1 MEGYQEKYMAITK
14 ESIIEQTYHS
24 ENLPPAFA
32 EAASRMQVTPLLQ
45 RGEFLPFAK
54 PARPHLRSGPPARR

>member
-24 ENLPPAFA
+24 ENLLPTFA

-45 RGEFLPFAK
+45 RGEFLPFVK
-54 PARPHLRSGPPARR
+54 PARR